1 MSSVFD
7 RTERSA
13 SALNFNPLRRDEQ
26 EINLIAFIDVL
37 LVVLIFLMLSTTY
50 NKATQLKITLPVAEA
65 EKQHTF
71 PKEVHVGVGADG
83 EYSVGNERLGDRSL
97 KSLTAAMR
105 ASAKGVG
112 TPVLVVSADASA
124 SHQSVMTAIEAA
136 RIVGIAQVTFAL
148 QSPPTPNKP

>member
-1 MSSVFD
+1 MSPGFGQSP
-7 RTERSA
+7 RSA
-13 SALNFNPLRRDEQ
+13 SALNFSPLRRDEP
-26 EINLIAFIDVL
+26 EINLIPFIDVL

-50 NKATQLKITLPVAEA
+50 NKATQLKITLPVADA

-83 EYSVGNERLGDRSL
+83 DYSVGNERLDGRSL

-136 RIVGIAQVTFAL
+136 RIVGITQVTFAL
-148 QSPPTPNKP
+148 QSPPTPSSP